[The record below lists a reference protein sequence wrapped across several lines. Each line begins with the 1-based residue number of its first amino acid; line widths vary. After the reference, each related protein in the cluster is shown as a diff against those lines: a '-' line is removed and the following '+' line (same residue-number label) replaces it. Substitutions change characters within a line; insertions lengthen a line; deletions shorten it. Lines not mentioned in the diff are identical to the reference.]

1 MLDRAFLQALGQMVL
16 ALLAAPLLPGIIN
29 KTKAWFAGRQGPPVL
44 QLYWDLAKLGA
55 RGRCTAGPRHG
66 YSAGP
71 VISLAALLTA
81 LALVPCGGTAWAAFP
96 GDLLL
101 FAALLGLAR
110 FVTVTAALDT
120 GSSFEGMGASR
131 EVLYS
136 ALAEPALLLVLASA
150 ARLTSA
156 AALAPGAD
164 GPAPLNLLRGLSLS
178 EMHANMSLHVW
189 LDFGLPL
196 SLIMAA
202 LILVT
207 LVENCRIPF
216 DDPNTHLELTMIH
229 EVMVLDHGGP
239 DLAAILY
246 GASLKLWL
254 LGSVLVNLLP
264 VRTGTPVLDT
274 ALAFAFLVM
283 LAVVVGVVESVMAR
297 LRLVRIPQV
306 LAAAVALAAL
316 AFVLQVPA
324 GQTALSLAGP
334 LLILVILTTLALTA
348 VSRLDLCIRI
358 VAVQGTAL
366 GLLPLVLPEHGA
378 LGHVIVLALIGL
390 VLKGVVF
397 PWLLLRTLRSA
408 GVRREVEPFVGYGVS
423 AFGGVLALSLSL
435 GLAASLNSL
444 TPAGI
449 RTRVAVDAA
458 RVAVPDADRAVPD
471 RQPPQGPHPGAGLP
485 GAGER
490 HLPLWPDPGRRSA
503 PAGRD
508 GRAAGCVRRGVRD
521 GHRHLPYQPRIRP
534 HGRREAVGVE
544 GLKFSPLAVL
554 RERCCG
560 AACGLAWASERTR
573 SAMATLSRKRQI
585 GEQVSSPPEAEHES
599 RRELNNDRR
608 PGPYT
613 DPGGIGLVPGACRAG
628 TAWAAGP
635 HGSGAHGDHG
645 QPVAESAPAPG
656 ARRMVRR
663 G

>member
-44 QLYWDLAKLGA
+44 QLYWDLAKLARKGA
-55 RGRCTAGPRHG
+55 V
-66 YSAGP
+66 YSRTTSWLFRAGP

-178 EMHANMSLHVW
+178 EMYANMSLHVW

-254 LGSVLVNLLP
+254 LGSVLVNLC
-264 VRTGTPVLDT
+264 
-274 ALAFAFLVM
+274 
-283 LAVVVGVVESVMAR
+283 AR
-297 LRLVRIPQV
+297 AHRHACCWTR
-306 LAAAVALAAL
+306 
-316 AFVLQVPA
+316 
-324 GQTALSLAGP
+324 
-334 LLILVILTTLALTA
+334 
-348 VSRLDLCIRI
+348 R
-358 VAVQGTAL
+358 
-366 GLLPLVLPEHGA
+366 LPL
-378 LGHVIVLALIGL
+378 
-390 VLKGVVF
+390 
-397 PWLLLRTLRSA
+397 
-408 GVRREVEPFVGYGVS
+408 PF
-423 AFGGVLALSLSL
+423 
-435 GLAASLNSL
+435 
-444 TPAGI
+444 
-449 RTRVAVDAA
+449 
-458 RVAVPDADRAVPD
+458 
-471 RQPPQGPHPGAGLP
+471 
-485 GAGER
+485 
-490 HLPLWPDPGRRSA
+490 W
-503 PAGRD
+503 
-508 GRAAGCVRRGVRD
+508 
-521 GHRHLPYQPRIRP
+521 
-534 HGRREAVGVE
+534 
-544 GLKFSPLAVL
+544 
-554 RERCCG
+554 
-560 AACGLAWASERTR
+560 
-573 SAMATLSRKRQI
+573 
-585 GEQVSSPPEAEHES
+585 
-599 RRELNNDRR
+599 
-608 PGPYT
+608 
-613 DPGGIGLVPGACRAG
+613 
-628 TAWAAGP
+628 
-635 HGSGAHGDHG
+635 
-645 QPVAESAPAPG
+645 
-656 ARRMVRR
+656 
-663 G
+663 